1 LFFQFNDNKNLIIRP
16 FRRSLVL
23 DKSVKTSWKEKMQL
37 KAQRKAAKEYEGE
50 IKAAKQQIIEV

>member
-1 LFFQFNDNKNLIIRP
+1 
-16 FRRSLVL
+16 L
-23 DKSVKTSWKEKMQL
+23 DKSVKTSWKKKMQL